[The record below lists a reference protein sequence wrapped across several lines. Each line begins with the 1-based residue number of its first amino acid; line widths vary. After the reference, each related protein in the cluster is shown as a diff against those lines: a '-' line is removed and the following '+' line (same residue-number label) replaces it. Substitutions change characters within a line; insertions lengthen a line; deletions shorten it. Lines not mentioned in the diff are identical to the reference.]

1 MATKSIMKNI
11 DIKKKKSC
19 HAFVLALEHAKNKKS
34 KRVHMSRACKEIK
47 GEKIKEIFGS
57 DK

>member
-19 HAFVLALEHAKNKKS
+19 HAFVLALEYAEKKKS
-34 KRVHMSRACKEIK
+34 KEVRLSRSVKEVK
-47 GEKIKEIFGS
+47 GGKIKEMFGGG
-57 DK
+57 

>member
-19 HAFVLALEHAKNKKS
+19 HTFVLALEHAKREKTKEVRIS
-34 KRVHMSRACKEIK
+34 KAIKEVK
-47 GEKIKEIFGS
+47 GEKIKELFGGGR
-57 DK
+57 